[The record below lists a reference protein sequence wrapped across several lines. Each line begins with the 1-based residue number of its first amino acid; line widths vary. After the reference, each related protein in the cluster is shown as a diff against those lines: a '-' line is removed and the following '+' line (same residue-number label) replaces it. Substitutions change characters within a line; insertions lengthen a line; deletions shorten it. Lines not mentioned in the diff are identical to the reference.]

1 MRTEAK
7 ILAPE
12 VPGWSAGGSFRS
24 TFEQAL
30 GRRLGD
36 SAMAELRSH
45 LDGLPPG
52 RLAAAWSRLPYVDD
66 VADLFDPDWRLEVEL
81 VPVGALLRHAFKE
94 PLPAGLL
101 LELAGAR
108 LPDHLVIFSAVPWLG
123 HLDLGEAHR
132 IVQHLLEQGW
142 VVVSCTGAAQASRLG
157 SAIRSK
163 RVRVTVLGPP
173 PPCGGSG
180 PGRRSFP
187 AP

>member
-1 MRTEAK
+1 MTTEGK

-12 VPGWSAGGSFRS
+12 VPGWSARGSFRS

-36 SAMAELRSH
+36 SAVAELRSC
-45 LDGLPPG
+45 LDGMPTG
-52 RLAAAWSRLPYVDD
+52 RLAAVWSRLPYVGD
-66 VADLFDPDWRLEVEL
+66 VAELFDPDWRLGVEL
-81 VPVGALLRHAFKE
+81 VPVKDLLRHAFKE

-101 LELAGAR
+101 LELAGVR
-108 LPDHLVIFSAVPWLG
+108 LADHLVIFSEVPWLG

-142 VVVSCTGAAQASRLG
+142 VVVSCPGAAQASRLG

-163 RVRVTVLGPP
+163 RVRVTVLGQP
-173 PPCGGSG
+173 PPCGGCG